1 MTDAPTVTWGDL
13 AAEHQPRTDSV
24 RVCMRG
30 DLVAEIGRLE
40 QQFNRQRLEDERTNA
55 PNLAPE
61 LARRILDLQAEAAG
75 HEREFVFTAIGQRA
89 WSALLADHPP
99 TDEQRKSGAD
109 HNPETFPYEA
119 VAASCT
125 SVTGGTGQD
134 VQALADRLSLG
145 DWTRIWNCCLAVNL
159 GGTVLP
165 KCAGATELLRP
176 SEPSST
182 TAPPEGSPA
191 PSS

>member
-1 MTDAPTVTWGDL
+1 MTAPSWGDL
-13 AAEHQPRTDSV
+13 AAEHTPRTDSV

-30 DLVAEIGRLE
+30 DLVAEIARLE
-40 QQFNRQRLEDERTNA
+40 QQMARQQVADERTNT
-55 PNLAPE
+55 PDLAPE
-61 LARRILDLQAEAAG
+61 IARRILDLQAEAAA

-99 TDEQRKSGAD
+99 TDEQRKAGAD

-125 SVTGGTGQD
+125 SVAGGTGQD
-134 VQALADRLSLG
+134 VRRLADRLSLG

-165 KCAGATELLRP
+165 KCAGATALLQP
-176 SEPSST
+176 SGPSST
-182 TAPPEGSPA
+182 TAHPEGSPA
-191 PSS
+191 ASS